1 MRLLTEYTQ
10 IEDLEILK
18 ENAEEGRKPVYR
30 IKGPFAQAEIKN
42 RNGRKYSY
50 QTFLREVSNFQDKI
64 IKKRALG
71 TLDHGNTPTVL
82 LNEVS
87 HLIESLQ
94 MVGNDAIGVARIL
107 NTPRGLIAQTLIDEG
122 IILGVSTRGVGTL
135 SGENVNDDYKMIT
148 VDIVSDPSSPNAFV
162 DGILENKEYFITE
175 SGIIMEKA
183 IENLQTKVDKKANS
197 KEISKYLKD
206 FFIEIGKNA

>member
-1 MRLLTEYTQ
+1 MKLLTEYT
-10 IEDLEILK
+10 EFADLEILK
-18 ENAEEGRKPVYR
+18 ENTEVGHKPIYR
-30 IKGPFAQAEIKN
+30 IKGPFAQAEVKN

-50 QTFLREVSNFQDKI
+50 QTFLREVNNFQDKI

-71 TLDHGNTPTVL
+71 TLDHGNSPTVL

-94 MVGNDAIGVARIL
+94 MIGNDAIGIARIL

-162 DGILENKEYFITE
+162 DGILENKDYFITE
-175 SGIIMEKA
+175 SGIIMERA
-183 IENLQTKVDKKANS
+183 IETLQTKVDKNANS
-197 KEISKYLKD
+197 KEVSKYLVE
-206 FFIEIGKNA
+206 FFKEISKNV